1 MFILKNKMNVVNN
14 GIRPIGDDINSL
26 PTDEQY
32 EQNPPDVEFL
42 NSVFLPK
49 YPEQPSGMS
58 RELRAAIF
66 AGMMYALL
74 SSPMINKH
82 LKKCSSNE
90 TVVTVLTIS
99 IIVGSTYLFNKFS

>member
-14 GIRPIGDDINSL
+14 LPSYSGDNINSL

-42 NSVFLPK
+42 NSIFLPK

-74 SSPMINKH
+74 SSPFINKH
-82 LKKCSSNE
+82 IKKCSSNQ
-90 TVVTVLTIS
+90 TVVTVLTVS
-99 IIVGSTYLFNKFS
+99 IIVVSTYVFNKVS

>member
-90 TVVTVLTIS
+90 TVVTVMTIS

>member
-1 MFILKNKMNVVNN
+1 MFILKNKMKVINN
-14 GIRPIGDDINSL
+14 LTTHAGDNISSL
-26 PTDEQY
+26 PTDERY

-58 RELRAAIF
+58 KELKAAIF

-74 SSPMINKH
+74 SSPVINKH
-82 LKKCSSNE
+82 IKKCSSNQ
-90 TVVTVLTIS
+90 TVVTVLTLS
-99 IIVGSTYLFNKFS
+99 IVVATTYIFNKVS

>member
-1 MFILKNKMNVVNN
+1 MFILKNKMNVINN
-14 GIRPIGDDINSL
+14 SVSPVGDNINSL

-49 YPEQPSGMS
+49 YPEQSSGMS
-58 RELRAAIF
+58 RELKAAIF

-74 SSPMINKH
+74 SSPMINKY
-82 LKKCSSNE
+82 LKRCSDNQ

-99 IIVGSTYLFNKFS
+99 IIVGSTYLFNKVS